1 MSWRKLTHEPAEVV
15 LPCWRVTL
23 LQEGVEVMISPLKSN
38 FFWFNSILV
47 PQTLIVI

>member
-1 MSWRKLTHEPAEVV
+1 MSRRKLTHEPAELA

-23 LQEGVEVMISPLKSN
+23 LQEGVEVTISPLKSS
-38 FFWFNSILV
+38 FFWFNSILA